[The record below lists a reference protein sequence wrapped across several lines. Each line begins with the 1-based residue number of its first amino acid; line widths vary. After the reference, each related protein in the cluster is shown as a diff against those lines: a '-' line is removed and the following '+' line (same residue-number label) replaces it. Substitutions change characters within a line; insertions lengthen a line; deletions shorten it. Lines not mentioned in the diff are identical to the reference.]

1 MKKNILKLFALIF
14 ATSLSFVACND
25 SDNNKQSDLEDSLE
39 IGIDSSDATV
49 FKFNNT
55 LFSIPSPYQVAILI
69 KELNLDFNKN
79 LLNNQKNAV
88 KYTDNFKKALN
99 FGVYGADLGYLSMYN
114 QTPDAIQ
121 YFSVLKRIS
130 QEIGL
135 TGAFDKSTITRIEN
149 NMSNKDSML
158 YILSNSYRNADAY
171 LKENNRNDVG
181 VLILAGG
188 WIESVYILTNVG
200 NELKTPNQTILNRIG
215 EQKHPLDNLIKILS
229 PYYNK
234 SEQYTEFIDK
244 LIDLAYEFDGI
255 EYQYK
260 YVPPST
266 MADQKLTVINSE
278 SNVVFSKEQ
287 MKIIFEKVK
296 ALRTNIIQ

>member
-1 MKKNILKLFALIF
+1 MEIRIVKLFVFTLIVSMIF
-14 ATSLSFVACND
+14 LSCNEAE
-25 SDNNKQSDLEDSLE
+25 NKEEADIEKTLD
-39 IGIDSSDATV
+39 IGLDSSDATV

-79 LLNNQKNAV
+79 ILNSQTNAP

-114 QTPDAIQ
+114 QTADAVQ

-130 QEIGL
+130 QEVGL
-135 TGAFDKSTITRIEN
+135 TGAFDKATIQRIEK
-149 NMSNKDSML
+149 NMSNKDSLL
-158 YILSNSYRNADAY
+158 YILSNSYRSADAY
-171 LKENNRNDVG
+171 LKDNNRNDIG

-188 WIESVYILTNVG
+188 WIESVFILTSVS
-200 NELKTPNQTILNRIG
+200 NEIKTPNQVILNRIG

-234 SEQYTEFIDK
+234 SAQMTEFIDK

-260 YVPPST
+260 YIPPST
-266 MADQKLTVINSE
+266 LVDKKLTVINSE

-287 MKIIFEKVK
+287 MDIIFEKVK
-296 ALRTNIIQ
+296 TLRNYIIE